1 MNEGSKEVG
10 KGKSSFGNE
19 MLGENRCAELSRYK
33 MMALERF
40 AERTQWLPGELE
52 GAILY
57 PMVPSIHI
65 TTRTLP
71 VPDRPLDSM
80 EPESSMNNHYRI
92 TLIAVGIMHAR
103 LLTLV
108 FQDGYNGGTISSKPP
123 SYATRGIARF
133 RPPSGQG
140 YELIIVSV
148 AATYDGCD
156 SRPSDCRSSRTSSWN
171 TPIH

>member
-1 MNEGSKEVG
+1 
-10 KGKSSFGNE
+10 
-19 MLGENRCAELSRYK
+19 
-33 MMALERF
+33 
-40 AERTQWLPGELE
+40 
-52 GAILY
+52 
-57 PMVPSIHI
+57 MVPSLHV
-65 TTRTLP
+65 TTRTLACP
-71 VPDRPLDSM
+71 WPTSDSM

-156 SRPSDCRSSRTSSWN
+156 SRPSDCQSSTYLILEYTHPLSQRLTIPTFSCRLPAATAASIGEESPETARPWLYFSTN
-171 TPIH
+171 EALSMTTKSASCSINGY